1 MNDIEK
7 LKTDLKELINI
18 LKTYEL
24 NNWVEWFSE
33 ALKMSEESPKACAE
47 KVKRAYGGMGSFN
60 DTGVGYY
67 IKSDPDLQKRFEELH
82 DEVYDQSKN
91 ILSSI

>member
-18 LKTYEL
+18 LKTYKL

-33 ALKMSEESPKACAE
+33 ALNLSEKSPKACAE
-47 KVKRAYGGMGSFN
+47 KIKSAYGGMGSFN
-60 DTGVGYY
+60 DIGVLYH
-67 IKSDPDLQKRFEELH
+67 IESDPDLQKRFDELH
-82 DEVYDQSKN
+82 DEVNDQSIK
-91 ILSSI
+91 ILSST